1 LFELGWLAALLAGQ
15 IEEVGADVDLRALTH
30 NHMMLDEDRRPRDLI
45 EERAHLSQLQ
55 TAANVQ
61 KRQDLRDPENAWH
74 VSYGLDVGLVLPHLP
89 LFVFLDAVQEEFFER
104 LEALVFF

>member
-1 LFELGWLAALLAGQ
+1 MAALLARQ

-30 NHMMLDEDRRPRDLI
+30 NHMMLDENRRPRDLI

-55 TAANVQ
+55 TAVNVQ
-61 KRQDLRDPENAWH
+61 KRHDLCDPENARH
-74 VSYGLDVGLVLPHLP
+74 VSYRLDVGLVLPHLP